1 MGPDRLAACGRKRL
15 LFVGDSTMQELMWEL
30 IFLTSCGVKN
40 ESVHGSACT
49 PISRKNLP
57 VHHCA
62 NRRCMALG
70 QQWANE
76 SGVNSSVYPTFN
88 KLHYRCFAMSA
99 CTRAGLAIFDAA
111 HLPFEADFLWSG
123 NAGIV
128 QNGGGLLSILQ
139 SSAWRDYYYDM
150 ARAAPYDA
158 VVFTAGLHDVYYNP
172 GLASE
177 DMRVRSNATQAYA
190 DGLARMLALLA
201 KLAPSRRFFLSMAHR
216 RGFWAKPP
224 YKPAFKGLDIIARV
238 NPAMVRQ
245 SNMWTTLID
254 ASPMEFAQRAHCAQF
269 SYNST
274 HVGFISTTN
283 CTVFAMCIGRLACAH
298 IPHTHGSADVIECT
312 WWPLNDAA

>member
-1 MGPDRLAACGRKRL
+1 
-15 LFVGDSTMQELMWEL
+15 
-30 IFLTSCGVKN
+30 
-40 ESVHGSACT
+40 
-49 PISRKNLP
+49 
-57 VHHCA
+57 
-62 NRRCMALG
+62 
-70 QQWANE
+70 
-76 SGVNSSVYPTFN
+76 
-88 KLHYRCFAMSA
+88 
-99 CTRAGLAIFDAA
+99 
-111 HLPFEADFLWSG
+111 
-123 NAGIV
+123 
-128 QNGGGLLSILQ
+128 
-139 SSAWRDYYYDM
+139 M

-172 GLASE
+172 AYASE

-201 KLAPSRRFFLSMAHR
+201 KLATSRLFLSMAR

-224 YKPAFKGLDIIARV
+224 YLPSFKGLDIIARV

-312 WWPLNDAA
+312 